1 MHSAVKYN
9 DRQIA
14 YQALL
19 DVQREQAYSNLA
31 LNSLISENPDCNG
44 PFIRELVYG
53 VLRNQLLFDYN
64 IDRYTKKVKVADR
77 VILRMGFYQ
86 LCYMNSVSDYAAVN
100 ETVNLARG
108 NKHFINAV
116 LRNFIRDGKEL
127 QSDSISTKYSCHES
141 IVGLLS
147 KAYGEEK
154 TIQILAHSL
163 VTPKLTERIN
173 KNGLVSIQGKS
184 SQKAV
189 EALDPKSGEH
199 IIDMCA
205 APGGKSF
212 YAADLMNNQGEILAF
227 DLYEH
232 RLKLI
237 DQEAERL
244 GISIIKTSVKDG
256 TIFDPDLE
264 NTADG
269 IICDVPCSGFGTIA
283 KKPEI
288 KLKGVNSKMPEL
300 YQIQAQILENA
311 SRYLKPGG
319 RLLYS
324 TCTLNPKE
332 NDKQVKSFLEKHKD
346 EYSLEQEEQIFPHDE
361 FDGFYISIIKR
372 NKND

>member
-31 LNSLISENPDCNG
+31 LNVLISENPECNG

-53 VLRNQLLFDYN
+53 VLRNQMLLDYN
-64 IDRYTKKVKVADR
+64 IDRYAQKIKVADR

-108 NKHFINAV
+108 NKHFINAI

-127 QSDSISTKYSCHES
+127 QYDSISTKYSCHES
-141 IVGLLS
+141 IVGLFT
-147 KAYGEEK
+147 KAYGEAK
-154 TIQILAHSL
+154 TIEILAHSL
-163 VTPKLTERIN
+163 ETPKLTERTN

-184 SQKAV
+184 SQKSV
-189 EALDPKSGEH
+189 ETLAPKPGES
-199 IIDMCA
+199 IIDVCA

-212 YAADLMNNQGEILAF
+212 YAADLMDNQGQILAF

-232 RLKLI
+232 RVKLI
-237 DQEAERL
+237 EKEAERL
-244 GISIIKTSVKDG
+244 CISIIKTAVKDA
-256 TIFDPDLE
+256 TVFDSSLE
-264 NTADG
+264 KTADA

-288 KLKGVNSKMPEL
+288 KLKGVSNEL
-300 YQIQAQILENA
+300 PKLYDIQAQILDTS
-311 SRYLKPGG
+311 SRYLKNGG

-332 NDKQVKSFLEKHKD
+332 NIKQIEAFLEKHGD
-346 EYSLEQEEQIFPHDE
+346 EYSLISEEQIFPHDE

-372 NKND
+372 N